1 MPKLLGSIDNLSLR
15 AKFILL
21 YLVCVLIP
29 LVALQAFVLQYTTAE
44 IRVREE
50 QNAFMSLDRVSAT
63 LENQLLGAAT
73 LLNAVVTDEQL
84 LHSLTTQYFTPERY
98 YLEYYVAIR
107 PRISRYLMAY
117 AQQITN
123 IELYVDNVTI
133 LSGGYCMRLNDA
145 VRARAWFAPDDGAT
159 HMQAYLMSS
168 YSTNVTRPQI
178 SLVRTVQSGGH
189 TLLLKI
195 DLNMEL
201 IHSSIFQERQYLS
214 LYLVSP
220 EGRVVSSTSSFMDWS
235 PLDWNMAPPEKADLT
250 HGFFFGTPMGGWEL
264 KALVNTEPMRESIR
278 NATVLTLAVGI
289 GLSVFA
295 AIIAMAIGSSIL
307 RRSKKLLTHMDAVG
321 EGRFEPVKE
330 DIGKDEIG
338 ELIQHY
344 NQMSAQLEQ
353 LIRDVYTLELQKK
366 SLELER
372 IRAELKYLQAQVDP
386 HFLFNTL
393 NAILVVC
400 VKWNYS
406 EVSGVIRSL
415 SKILRRMVDVTD
427 DCLPLSTELDF
438 TRMYLEI
445 ERFRF
450 GDKLSY
456 SFDIQ
461 EEAMGVLLPKMC
473 LQSLAENACKHGI
486 QHATGKGEIAI
497 SAVVEGDELVLTV
510 RDSGVG
516 MAPTRLYEVRGNLT
530 DPQDPASSI
539 GLRNIFRRLELYYGS
554 AASMDISSEPGL
566 GTSVI
571 LRMPVKD
578 EGGEMLVPRIAGG

>member
-1 MPKLLGSIDNLSLR
+1 
-15 AKFILL
+15 
-21 YLVCVLIP
+21 
-29 LVALQAFVLQYTTAE
+29 
-44 IRVREE
+44 
-50 QNAFMSLDRVSAT
+50 
-63 LENQLLGAAT
+63 
-73 LLNAVVTDEQL
+73 
-84 LHSLTTQYFTPERY
+84 
-98 YLEYYVAIR
+98 
-107 PRISRYLMAY
+107 
-117 AQQITN
+117 
-123 IELYVDNVTI
+123 
-133 LSGGYCMRLNDA
+133 
-145 VRARAWFAPDDGAT
+145 
-159 HMQAYLMSS
+159 
-168 YSTNVTRPQI
+168 
-178 SLVRTVQSGGH
+178 
-189 TLLLKI
+189 
-195 DLNMEL
+195 
-201 IHSSIFQERQYLS
+201 
-214 LYLVSP
+214 
-220 EGRVVSSTSSFMDWS
+220 
-235 PLDWNMAPPEKADLT
+235 
-250 HGFFFGTPMGGWEL
+250 
-264 KALVNTEPMRESIR
+264 MRESIR

-289 GLSVFA
+289 GLSIFA
-295 AIIAMAIGSSIL
+295 ALIAMTIGSSIL
-307 RRSKKLLTHMDAVG
+307 RRSKKLLTHMDAAG
-321 EGRFEPVKE
+321 EGRFEPVRE

-338 ELIQHY
+338 ELIEHY

-353 LIRDVYTLELQKK
+353 LIRDVYTLELQKR

-372 IRAELKYLQAQVDP
+372 LRAELKYLQAQIDP

-450 GDKLSY
+450 GEKLSY

-486 QHATGKGEIAI
+486 QHATVKGEIAI
-497 SAVVEGDELVLTV
+497 SAVVEGGELVLTV

-516 MAPTRLYEVRGNLT
+516 MAPGRLHEVRRNLI
-530 DPQDPASSI
+530 DPKDPASSI

-554 AASMDISSEPGL
+554 AASMDLSSEPGL

-578 EGGEMLVPRIAGG
+578 EGGEILVPRIVGG